1 MRQKEIVL
9 KKVAELKNLINGQ
22 KALVS
27 IARPQQELHAHLE
40 RIETKIQEIE
50 VLVNRENES
59 WN

>member
-1 MRQKEIVL
+1 MRQKELVTRKIE
-9 KKVAELKNLINGQ
+9 ELKNLINGQ

-27 IARPQQELHAHLE
+27 TARSQQELHAHLE

-50 VLVNRENES
+50 VLVNRENQD